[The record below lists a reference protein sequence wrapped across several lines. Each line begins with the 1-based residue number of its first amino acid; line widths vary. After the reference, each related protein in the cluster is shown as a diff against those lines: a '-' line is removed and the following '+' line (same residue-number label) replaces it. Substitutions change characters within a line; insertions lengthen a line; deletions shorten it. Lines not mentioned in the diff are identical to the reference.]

1 MSGHALVAA
10 LGAGAIGALV
20 LVGWAIDSEI
30 CKRILPG
37 VVAMNP
43 LTAVTFLLAALC
55 LRLCSRARR
64 DAPGGVTR
72 WTLRLGAGLIAT
84 VGALKLAEIVGGFDI
99 GIDRWLFAS
108 KLAVGSAMPNRMAPN
123 TAFNFALV
131 GCAFLFLQA
140 RNRRVSVWACIFA
153 LVSGFEALLAVLG
166 YAYRIESLY
175 GIGSFI
181 PMAPH
186 TAVAFLLVAYGI
198 MARQAERGF
207 LGIITGGNV
216 GGAMARRLLPAA
228 ILVPALL
235 GWLRLEGQ
243 RRGFYNS
250 EFGVALYTVTNM
262 VVFGSIICC
271 NALSLFRTD
280 AKRTKAERRLRRAH
294 HELEARVE
302 ERTAELSQ
310 ANAALLTAR
319 DELEERVRERT
330 ATLAESEARLHAI
343 LDNGTSV
350 VYLKDMEGRYLLV
363 NRCFAKLLGRT
374 KEEIIGRKTSDLYPA
389 EAAEQFRKS
398 DLEALQSD
406 APIELEESALQ
417 EDGLHTFVSTKFP
430 LRDSAGE
437 IYALCGVAHDISERV
452 AANQALREAESEA
465 HRANRAKSEFLSRMS
480 HELRTPMNAILGF
493 AQILELDEL
502 NEDQRD
508 GVGHILRG
516 GRHLLELI
524 NEVLDISRIEAGHLS
539 LSPEPVEIGD
549 AIRETLNLVQPLAS
563 AREVRLNPA
572 PACAAF
578 VRADRQRVKQVLINL
593 LSNAIKYNRL
603 GGSVTISC
611 EEVVAGRAEAGH
623 PVAGRAEAG
632 PLVGRAETGHA
643 AGVSAPGYNAPT
655 RLRVSITDTG
665 IGIPAE
671 RLQMLFVPF
680 ERLGAEQSAVEGT
693 GLGLAVAKRLAEA
706 MDGTMGVES
715 SPGQGSTFWVE
726 FPLTESPRLPDDAA
740 EQSTASAMPAS
751 SRPCTVLYVEDNLSN
766 LRLIERVLERRPH
779 IALVAAGEGLAGLNM
794 AREQRPDLIL
804 LDVNLPD
811 IDGHEVLV
819 RLRGDPVCASIPVLV
834 ISADATRGQI
844 ERLKNAGAS
853 EYLTKPLDVGQF
865 LEALDRTLRPAAAA

>member
-1 MSGHALVAA
+1 MPATLRSHATRHSLLAA
-10 LGAGAIGALV
+10 LGTAAIALMV
-20 LVGWAIDSEI
+20 LFGWAVDSEF

-43 LTAVTFLLAALC
+43 VTALTFLLAAVSLW
-55 LRLCSRARR
+55 LSSRVRR
-64 DAPGGVTR
+64 ATR
-72 WTLRLGAGLIAT
+72 GPLSWGIR
-84 VGALKLAEIVGGFDI
+84 VGAVIIALIGAIKLAEVFGGLEI
-99 GIDRWLFAS
+99 GIDRWLFTA
-108 KLAVGSAMPNRMAPN
+108 KLAMGSAVPNRMAPN
-123 TAFNFALV
+123 TAFNFLML

-140 RNRRVSVWACIFA
+140 RKSGVAAWACIFA
-153 LVSGFEALLAVLG
+153 LVSGFEALLAVIG
-166 YAYRIESLY
+166 YTYRIQSLY
-175 GIGSFI
+175 GVGSFI

-186 TAVAFLLVAYGI
+186 TAVVFLLVAYGI

-207 LGIITGGNV
+207 LGIITGRNA

-228 ILVPALL
+228 VLVPAVL

-243 RRGFYNS
+243 RRGFYDA

-262 VVFGSIICC
+262 VVFASIICC

-280 AKRTKAERRLRRAH
+280 AKRTKAEGRLRRAH
-294 HELEARVE
+294 DELETRVE
-302 ERTAELSQ
+302 ERTAELSH
-310 ANAALLTAR
+310 ANAALLRAR

-330 ATLAESEARLHAI
+330 ATLAESEARLQAI

-350 VYLKDMEGRYLLV
+350 VYLKDLEGRYLLV

-374 KEEIIGRKTSDLYPA
+374 KEEIIGRRTSEFFPP

-430 LRDSAGE
+430 LRDSAGA
-437 IYALCGVAHDISERV
+437 IYALCGVAHDITERV
-452 AANQALREAESEA
+452 AANQALREAEVEA

-524 NEVLDISRIEAGHLS
+524 NEVLDIARIEAGHLS
-539 LSPEPVEIGD
+539 LSPEPVEVGHVIS
-549 AIRETLNLVQPLAS
+549 ETLNLVQPLAS
-563 AREVRLNPA
+563 ERQVRLNPS
-572 PACAAF
+572 PPCEQF
-578 VRADRQRVKQVLINL
+578 VHADRQRLKQVLINL
-593 LSNAIKYNRL
+593 LSNAIKYNRV

-611 EEVVAGRAEAGH
+611 EAID
-623 PVAGRAEAG
+623 
-632 PLVGRAETGHA
+632 
-643 AGVSAPGYNAPT
+643 T

-671 RLQMLFVPF
+671 RLKQLFIPF
-680 ERLGAEQSAVEGT
+680 ERLGAEQSTVEGT
-693 GLGLAVAKRLAEA
+693 GLGLAVAKRLMEA
-706 MDGTMGVES
+706 MAGTMGVES
-715 SPGQGSTFWVE
+715 SAGQGSTFWVE
-726 FPLTESPRLPDDAA
+726 LPLTTSPLLAKEAPQ
-740 EQSTASAMPAS
+740 ELTSPAMTTS
-751 SRPCTVLYVEDNLSN
+751 HGRRTVLYIEDNLSN
-766 LRLIERVLERRPH
+766 LRLIERVLERRPEITL
-779 IALVAAGEGLAGLNM
+779 IAAAEGLAGLNM
-794 AREQRPDLIL
+794 ARAHRPDLIL

-819 RLRGDPVCASIPVLV
+819 RLSGDPVCASIPVIV

-844 ERLKNAGAS
+844 DRLKNAGAS
-853 EYLTKPLDVGQF
+853 EYLTKPLDIRRF
-865 LEALDRTLRPAAAA
+865 LEVLDSTVVTDAAT